1 MQVLRDHES
10 SISIKGL
17 SDMTAIKTDD
27 IISTLQHLQLI
38 QYQKGQHVIYGAP
51 ASLERYVAMQGA
63 SPSWPARVH
72 AILCRQLPGPSAH
85 CKPPFLAST
94 HCG

>member
-1 MQVLRDHES
+1 MQAAWPFSLLCHSQPAACAAPGLMNDREPSCAQVLRDHES

-51 ASLERYVAMQGA
+51 ASLER
-63 SPSWPARVH
+63 
-72 AILCRQLPGPSAH
+72 
-85 CKPPFLAST
+85 
-94 HCG
+94 